1 MNALVQSPF
10 FGLALS
16 VLAYIIG
23 AKAQKRIR
31 FALCNTMIVAVTIVI
46 TVLTVCGVSYD
57 TYYEGGYIINLF
69 VSPATVCLAVGI
81 YDKLPLLK
89 KNFVPVMAGC
99 AAGMVSCIA
108 CVWILCRLFG
118 VDAAVTAALLP
129 KSVTM
134 PIATAVADSHGG
146 LVPITI
152 VAVIY
157 TGLLGNL
164 FTPALQKLLRTED
177 TLAMGLAIGASS
189 HAMGTAKAIEMDKT
203 IGAMS
208 GLAIGVCGV
217 IVAILGLF
225 FGFLL

>member
-1 MNALVQSPF
+1 MSQLVQSPF

-16 VLAYIIG
+16 VLAYYIG

-31 FALCNTMIVAVTIVI
+31 FALCNTMVVAAAIVI
-46 TVLTVCGVSYD
+46 AVLVAFDIPYESY
-57 TYYEGGYIINLF
+57 YVGGYFINMF
-69 VSPATVCLAVGI
+69 VSPATVCLALGI

-89 KNFVPVMAGC
+89 KNLIPVLAGC
-99 AAGMVSCIA
+99 IAGMVSCIA
-108 CVWILCRLFG
+108 CVWVLCWLFQ
-118 VDAAVTAALLP
+118 VDTSITAALLP

-134 PIATAVADSHGG
+134 PIASAVAESHGG
-146 LVPITI
+146 VVPITI

-164 FTPALQKLLRTED
+164 FAPALQKLLRTDD

-189 HAMGTAKAIEMDKT
+189 HAMGAAKAVEMDKT

>member
-1 MNALVQSPF
+1 MSAFFESPF
-10 FGLALS
+10 FGLTLS
-16 VLAYIIG
+16 VAAYMMG
-23 AKAQKRIR
+23 AKAQKRVR
-31 FALCNTMIVAVTIVI
+31 FALCNTMIVAVVIVI
-46 TVLTVCGVSYD
+46 AVLTVCGVSYE

-69 VSPATVCLAVGI
+69 VSPATVCLALGI

-89 KNFVPVMAGC
+89 KNLVPVLAGC
-99 AAGMVSCIA
+99 VAGMVSCIV
-108 CVWILCRLFG
+108 CVWVLCKAFG

-164 FTPALQKLLRTED
+164 FAPALQKLLRSD
-177 TLAMGLAIGASS
+177 DALALGLAVGASS

-208 GLAIGVCGV
+208 GLAVGVCGV

>member
-1 MNALVQSPF
+1 MSALAQSPF

-16 VLAYIIG
+16 AAAYLIG

-31 FALCNTMIVAVTIVI
+31 FALCNTMIVAVAIVI
-46 TVLTVCGVSYD
+46 TVLTVFGIPYES
-57 TYYEGGYIINLF
+57 YYEGGYIINLF

-89 KNFVPVMAGC
+89 KNLVPVMAGC
-99 AAGMVSCIA
+99 IAGMVSCIV
-108 CVWILCRLFG
+108 CVWVLCKVFQ
-118 VDAAVTAALLP
+118 VDTAVTAALLP

-134 PIATAVADSHGG
+134 PIASAVAESHGG

-164 FTPALQKLLRTED
+164 FAPALQKLLRAED

>member
-1 MNALVQSPF
+1 MSALVQSPF

-16 VLAYIIG
+16 VVAYLIG
-23 AKAQKRIR
+23 AAAQKRIR
-31 FALCNTMIVAVTIVI
+31 FALCNTMVVSTMIVI
-46 TVLTVCGVSYD
+46 AVLLACGITYD
-57 TYYEGGYIINLF
+57 EYYVGGYFINLF
-69 VSPATVCLAVGI
+69 VSPATVCLALGI
-81 YDKLPLLK
+81 YDKIPLLK
-89 KNFVPVMAGC
+89 KNLVPVLAGC
-99 AAGMVSCIA
+99 ITGMIA
-108 CVWILCRLFG
+108 CVICVWVMCRLLG
-118 VDAAVTAALLP
+118 VDTAVTAALLP

-134 PIATAVADSHGG
+134 PIATAVADSHEG

-164 FTPALQKLLRTED
+164 FAPVLQKLLRTD
-177 TLAMGLAIGASS
+177 DSLAMGLAVGASS
-189 HAMGTAKAIEMDKT
+189 HAMGTAKAMEMDKT

-217 IVAILGLF
+217 IVAVGGLF

>member
-1 MNALVQSPF
+1 MSALVQSPF

-16 VLAYIIG
+16 VVAYLIG
-23 AKAQKRIR
+23 VKAQKRIR
-31 FALCNTMIVAVTIVI
+31 FALCNTMIVAVAVVI
-46 TVLTVCGVSYD
+46 AVLVAFDIPYES
-57 TYYEGGYIINLF
+57 YYEGGYIINLF
-69 VSPATVCLAVGI
+69 VSPATVCLALGI

-89 KNFVPVMAGC
+89 KNLIPVMVGC
-99 AAGMVSCIA
+99 IAGMISCIA
-108 CVWILCRLFG
+108 CVWVLCRLFG
-118 VDAAVTAALLP
+118 VDAAGTAALLP

-134 PIATAVADSHGG
+134 PIATAVAESHGG
-146 LVPITI
+146 VVPITI

-164 FTPALQKLLRTED
+164 FAPILQKLLRSD
-177 TLAMGLAIGASS
+177 DALAMGLAVGASS
-189 HAMGTAKAIEMDKT
+189 HAMGTAKAMEMDKT

-217 IVAILGLF
+217 TVAILGLF

>member
-1 MNALVQSPF
+1 MSALVQSPF

-16 VLAYIIG
+16 VVAYLIG
-23 AKAQKRIR
+23 ATAQKRIR
-31 FALCNTMIVAVTIVI
+31 FALCNTMVVSTLIVI
-46 TVLTVCGVSYD
+46 AVLLTFGISYED
-57 TYYEGGYIINLF
+57 YYVGGYFINLF
-69 VSPATVCLAVGI
+69 VSPATVCLALGI
-81 YDKLPLLK
+81 YDKIPLLK
-89 KNFVPVMAGC
+89 KNLLPVLAGC
-99 AAGMVSCIA
+99 IAGMIA
-108 CVWILCRLFG
+108 CVLCVWVMCRLLD
-118 VDAAVTAALLP
+118 VDTAITAALLP

-164 FTPALQKLLRTED
+164 FAPALHKLLRTED

-208 GLAIGVCGV
+208 GLAVGVCGV

>member
-1 MNALVQSPF
+1 MSELVQSPF
-10 FGLALS
+10 FGIALS
-16 VLAYIIG
+16 IVAYLIG
-23 AKAQKRIR
+23 ATAQKRIR
-31 FALCNTMIVAVTIVI
+31 FALCNTMVISAIIVI
-46 TVLTVCGVSYD
+46 VVLVLFDIPYDSY
-57 TYYEGGYIINLF
+57 YVGGYFINLF

-89 KNFVPVMAGC
+89 KNLIPVLAGC
-99 AAGMVSCIA
+99 IAGTAA
-108 CVWILCRLFG
+108 CVACGWVLCRVFA
-118 VDAAVTAALLP
+118 VDTAVTAALLP

-134 PIATAVADSHGG
+134 PIASAVAESHDGT
-146 LVPITI
+146 VPITI

-164 FTPALQKLLRTED
+164 FAPVLQKLLRTD
-177 TLAMGLAIGASS
+177 DALAIGLAIGASS
-189 HAMGTAKAIEMDKT
+189 HAMGTAKAMEMDKT

-217 IVAILGLF
+217 IIAISGLF

>member
-1 MNALVQSPF
+1 MSALVQSPF

-16 VLAYIIG
+16 AAAYLIG

-31 FALCNTMIVAVTIVI
+31 FALCNTMIVAVTVVI
-46 TVLTVCGVSYD
+46 TVLTVFDIPYES
-57 TYYEGGYIINLF
+57 YYEGGYFINLF
-69 VSPATVCLAVGI
+69 VSPATVCLALGI

-89 KNFVPVMAGC
+89 KNLIPVMAGC
-99 AAGMVSCIA
+99 ITGMIACIA
-108 CVWILCRLFG
+108 CVWVLCRLFQ
-118 VDAAVTAALLP
+118 VDTAVTAALLP

-134 PIATAVADSHGG
+134 PIASAVSESHGG
-146 LVPITI
+146 VVPITI

-164 FTPALQKLLRTED
+164 LAPFLQKLLRAD
-177 TLAMGLAIGASS
+177 DALAMGLAIGASS

-208 GLAIGVCGV
+208 GLAVGVCGV

>member
-1 MNALVQSPF
+1 MSELVQSPF
-10 FGLALS
+10 FGIALS
-16 VLAYIIG
+16 IVAYLIG
-23 AKAQKRIR
+23 ATAQKRIR
-31 FALCNTMIVAVTIVI
+31 FALCNTMVISAIIVI
-46 TVLTVCGVSYD
+46 VVLVLFDIPYDSY
-57 TYYEGGYIINLF
+57 YVGGYFINLF

-89 KNFVPVMAGC
+89 KNLIPVLAGC
-99 AAGMVSCIA
+99 VA
-108 CVWILCRLFG
+108 CVWVLCRVFA
-118 VDAAVTAALLP
+118 VDTAVTAALLP

-134 PIATAVADSHGG
+134 PIASAVAESHDGT
-146 LVPITI
+146 VPITI

-164 FTPALQKLLRTED
+164 FAPVLQKLLRTD
-177 TLAMGLAIGASS
+177 DALAIGLAIGASS
-189 HAMGTAKAIEMDKT
+189 HAMGTAKAMEMDKT

-217 IVAILGLF
+217 IIAISGLF

>member
-1 MNALVQSPF
+1 MSAFFESPF
-10 FGLALS
+10 FGLTLS
-16 VLAYIIG
+16 VVAYMIG
-23 AKAQKRIR
+23 AKAQKRVR
-31 FALCNTMIVAVTIVI
+31 FALCNTMIVAVAIVI
-46 TVLTVCGVSYD
+46 AVLTVCGVSYE

-69 VSPATVCLAVGI
+69 VSPATVCLALGI

-89 KNFVPVMAGC
+89 KNLVPVLAGC
-99 AAGMVSCIA
+99 VAGMVSCIV
-108 CVWILCRLFG
+108 CVWVLCKAFG

-164 FTPALQKLLRTED
+164 FAPALQKLLRSD
-177 TLAMGLAIGASS
+177 DALALGLAVGASS
-189 HAMGTAKAIEMDKT
+189 HALGTAKAIEMDKT

-208 GLAIGVCGV
+208 GLAVGVCGV